1 MEINK
6 KKGVALMSA
15 LILMVVII
23 SFSGMFFAIVQS
35 LNLSNRLQQN
45 KIQKLATYY
54 KIRQDFLDDQV
65 INDEYEYFVEII
77 EHDENIKALVI
88 KRTENSAKTDL
99 SYYFIYNFSTFK
111 ILAEQDKNFYLTIK
125 NDGGNDY
132 YYLADLVKYKEV

>member
-45 KIQKLATYY
+45 KTQKLATYY

-65 INDEYEYFVEII
+65 INDEYDYFIEII

-125 NDGGNDY
+125 NDGVNDY

>member
-45 KIQKLATYY
+45 KTQKLATYY

-65 INDEYEYFVEII
+65 IDDEYDYFIEII